1 MRKLAILL
9 IVCVSVFACT
19 PTSVDNET
27 EVFGI
32 DKDKVETP
40 TTKGD

>member
-1 MRKLAILL
+1 MKKLIAIFACISL
-9 IVCVSVFACT
+9 VACT

-27 EVFGI
+27 EHFGI

-40 TTKGD
+40 ATRGN

>member
-1 MRKLAILL
+1 MKKLILL
-9 IVCVSVFACT
+9 VACISVFACT

-27 EVFGI
+27 EYFGI

-40 TTKGD
+40 TTRGN

>member
-1 MRKLAILL
+1 MKKLIAILA
-9 IVCVSVFACT
+9 CMSVFACT

-27 EVFGI
+27 EHFGI

-40 TTKGD
+40 TTKGN

>member
-1 MRKLAILL
+1 MKKIFLLL

-19 PTSVDNET
+19 PTNVDNET
-27 EVFGI
+27 EEFGI

-40 TTKGD
+40 TTKGN